1 MIPRLLPR
9 LPAVALLVAL
19 YALALWVRWR
29 DLGASLMLGDATG
42 PWLVALA
49 DPIGR
54 SPHASPFGW
63 ALHPPYAI
71 CMALAGS
78 LWEAVAGMQALHA
91 LAAPLA
97 AWAAL
102 RLRSDGWAAAI
113 AAGAL
118 VALDGGLVNTAL
130 SGSKGYL
137 GATWL
142 AVAVL
147 GIAVRGRW
155 GPLLACGALA
165 AAVMNHPY
173 ALAAAPLLIALPR
186 TRWTV
191 GGLALAA
198 LLLAPRI
205 LRALGEPAPGS
216 GGIELDLWN
225 AGDAWLDQGG
235 IGAFVL
241 LVAPLAGLADRR
253 TRPLAIG
260 ALLSVLAAG
269 LLSWRLGYIRDYH
282 LRLLTVPAAVC
293 LAGLPRHWAALALL
307 ALRVPAHRLPPDRP
321 PQPGTL
327 GLATQLAGA
336 LDRAVD
342 APRAPLLVDAARISG
357 VPAAEPAALMLD
369 LHLRGWPLADLAPG
383 GAVALLVTV
392 DREHMARLP
401 ASPTRLVSG
410 DRYLLVSEGAEGLAE
425 GLCELSPRFGG
436 AWDWVAVAH
445 PGATMELMPVWPCE

>member
-1 MIPRLLPR
+1 VIPRLLTP
-9 LPAVALLVAL
+9 ALLAAV

-49 DPIGR
+49 DPIGG

-97 AWAAL
+97 AWAVL
-102 RLRSDGWAAAI
+102 RFRSDGWAAAL

-118 VALDGGLVNTAL
+118 VALDPGLVNTAL

-142 AVAVL
+142 AAATL
-147 GIAVRGRW
+147 GIAARGRW
-155 GPLLACGALA
+155 GPPLACGAFA
-165 AAVMNHPY
+165 IAVMNHPY
-173 ALAAAPLLIALPR
+173 ALVAAPLLLALPR
-186 TRWTV
+186 TRWTA
-191 GGLALAA
+191 GGIGLAA

-216 GGIELDLWN
+216 GGIELDFLE

-235 IGAFVL
+235 IGALAL
-241 LVAPLAGLADRR
+241 LLAPFAGLADRR
-253 TRPLAIG
+253 TRPLAVG
-260 ALLSVLAAG
+260 LLLAVLAAA
-269 LLSWRLGYIRDYH
+269 LMSLKLGYIRDYH
-282 LRLLTVPAAVC
+282 MRLLTVPAAAC

-327 GLATQLAGA
+327 GLTTHLASA
-336 LDRAVD
+336 LDAAD
-342 APRAPLLVDAARISG
+342 APRPILLDAARISG
-357 VPAAEPAALMLD
+357 VPAAEPAAVALD
-369 LHLRGWPLADLAPG
+369 LHLRGWPLVDLAPG
-383 GAVALLVTV
+383 GTVALLVTAE
-392 DREHMARLP
+392 REHMP
-401 ASPTRLVSG
+401 SIPTTPPRVLSG
-410 DRYLLVSEGAEGLAE
+410 DRYLLVTTDADALAAD
-425 GLCELSPRFGG
+425 LCPMSPRFGG
-436 AWDWVAVAH
+436 AWDWLAVAH
-445 PGATMELMPVWPCE
+445 PELTMEDAPDWPCD